1 MAFHLLYTKGQCAC
15 CTHKAMGTDV
25 CTPCVAGWCSGVQ
38 VAQLKLLPRFLL
50 VLGQLCR
57 YGSDILDAAAAD
69 AGEAAGANG
78 AAGAHT
84 PSCQQCLELF
94 IQTWSA
100 QLPPAARAVAEG
112 AKQQA
117 LQSMGLVFL
126 AKPSAM
132 LQEAP
137 SQVYASVLT
146 QGTHPASI
154 KARVLANLV
163 ELLQVEEDTLV
174 ARQKEAEAEA
184 AAAALP
190 SIMPAK
196 DTRPLQR
203 INGEGDSFGVCSG
216 ILQRHWDSALQLA
229 TAAGDD
235 PAAGGLQPGGIP
247 GTPGTPGGVAE
258 AAAAAGLRRKAIEL
272 IEVGPPTACSEAVP
286 HDAAHTSC
294 SN

>member
-1 MAFHLLYTKGQCAC
+1 M
-15 CTHKAMGTDV
+15 
-25 CTPCVAGWCSGVQ
+25 
-38 VAQLKLLPRFLL
+38 AQLKPLPRFIL

-69 AGEAAGANG
+69 EGGAADANG
-78 AAGAHT
+78 AADAHT
-84 PSCQQCLELF
+84 PSCQQCLQLF

-100 QLPPAARAVAEG
+100 QLPPAARAVAEA

-126 AKPSAM
+126 AEPSAM
-132 LQEAP
+132 LQEKP
-137 SQVYASVLT
+137 SEVYASVLT
-146 QGTHPASI
+146 QGNHPASI

-174 ARQKEAEAEA
+174 ARQKAAEAEA

-190 SIMPAK
+190 SINPAK
-196 DTRPLQR
+196 DARPLQR

-216 ILQRHWDSALQLA
+216 ILQRHWDSVLQLA
-229 TAAGDD
+229 TAAGDE
-235 PAAGGLQPGGIP
+235 AAAAGLQPGGIP
-247 GTPGTPGGVAE
+247 GTPATPGGGMAE

-272 IEVGPPTACSEAVP
+272 IEVSVQ
-286 HDAAHTSC
+286 SC
-294 SN
+294 MHPASSTTDNTQ